1 MSVRLRPRSHRQRG
15 ISLIIVLFIVVM
27 LVLVAAG
34 VLSNSSYSA
43 NDALNVQTKN
53 QTFNAAEAGLNVA
66 LWTLDQNLASSSS
79 GSNTVDGYTY
89 DWAISANN
97 LTGTTA
103 MTVND
108 PDPNQSATITLQPGQ
123 ALLVGSA
130 SAIMGGRTVYVEQVV
145 ALAPPVY
152 LGNGAITCG
161 KKGIISH
168 QQITDLSGNHGA
180 DVHCGTLVSSGGGQI
195 PDGKSIATG
204 TINDITGYD
213 GHAYVNQAP
222 PTFLTAAELATIRAS
237 VLSQAQSGGSNY
249 YTAGNLSSG
258 TIGTSA
264 GKCVAYIG
272 GNITLKGSSTLI
284 NYCETTVVAGD
295 VTVSGNATYQALP
308 SSRTHIVYVFGSGG
322 TTLQGTPTNAG
333 IFYVA
338 NADVTLN
345 GSGGGNFTGAIITP
359 NNVTMNGGG
368 TATFYYNSTQTP
380 PPFIPNTVAPLS
392 QWDY

>member
-1 MSVRLRPRSHRQRG
+1 MNAHRTARRRNQRG
-15 ISLIIVLFIVVM
+15 VSLIIVLFLVVM

-53 QTFNAAEAGLNVA
+53 ETFNAAEAGLNVA
-66 LWTLDQNLASSSS
+66 VWNLDQNLSATSS
-79 GSNTVDGYTY
+79 GSNTIDGYTY
-89 DWAISANN
+89 TWSIWSNN
-97 LTGTTA
+97 LSGGASTT
-103 MTVND
+103 VSD
-108 PDPNQSATITLQPGQ
+108 PDPNQSSSIAIPAGQ

-130 SAIMGGRTVYVEQVV
+130 SAITGGRTVYVEEMVG
-145 ALAPPVY
+145 LAPPVY
-152 LGNGAITCG
+152 LGGGAITCG
-161 KKGIISH
+161 KKGIINH
-168 QQITDLSGNHGA
+168 QQITDLSGNHAA
-180 DVHCGTLVSSGGGQI
+180 DIRCGTIVSSGGGQI
-195 PDGKSIATG
+195 PDGKSYATG
-204 TINDITGYD
+204 SINTITGYD
-213 GHAYVNQAP
+213 GQRYINQAP
-222 PTFLTAAELATIRAS
+222 PTFLTAAELATIQAS

-249 YTAGNLSSG
+249 YTAGNVASG

-272 GNITLKGSSTLI
+272 GNITVKGSSTLI
-284 NYCETTVVAGD
+284 NYCETTVVMGD
-295 VTVSGNATYQALP
+295 VTVSGNASYQALP
-308 SSRTHIVYVFGSGG
+308 ASSTHIVYVFGNGG

-345 GSGGGNFTGAIITP
+345 GSGAGNFTGAIITP